1 MPIKKNSLV
10 APFLPQSYDG
20 AIDLSKLD
28 QSILVIKIHHYEA
41 VHIGDV
47 IIVHLNQY
55 LSSILYYITNANK
68 DYPTYEITIPFSTI
82 PLGSYNIFYTITD
95 CAGNTSD
102 SATSSVTI
110 IKSDPSPF
118 PAIASLKTEVLTN
131 GMPAN
136 DYTPNVVLITALDEK
151 KKSVSGVP
159 IHIVSNDNMSIAP
172 SSCITDQDGKV
183 VFCSTSRADGLFAIQ
198 ISSGSTFNTAELYF
212 SPTNEAILEITG
224 KEQIS
229 EEYEIITIQVHDK
242 QTLKQ
247 IKNATVYYKIDLAHN
262 INAVLDIGY
271 NPDTIQSMSTDEY
284 GQFKINLK
292 GKIGGYCIISATA
305 NNYIGSIKYT
315 K

>member
-20 AIDLSKLD
+20 TIDLSKLD
-28 QSILVIKIHHYEA
+28 QSILVIKINHYEA

-47 IIVHLNQY
+47 IIVYLNQY
-55 LSSILYYITNANK
+55 LSSIPYYITNENQH
-68 DYPTYEITIPFSTI
+68 YPAYEITIPFSTI
-82 PLGSYNIFYTITD
+82 PLGSYNVFYTVTD
-95 CAGNTSD
+95 FAGNPSD
-102 SATSSVTI
+102 SATNSVTI

-136 DYTPNVVLITALDEK
+136 DYTPNVILITALDEK
-151 KKSVSGVP
+151 TQSVSGVP
-159 IHIVSNDNMSIAP
+159 IHIITKDNMSIAP
-172 SSCITDQDGKV
+172 SSCTTDQDGKV

-198 ISSGSTFNTAELYF
+198 VSSGATSNTAELYF
-212 SPTNEAILEITG
+212 SPTNEALLEITG

-262 INAVLDIGY
+262 IHAVLDIGS
-271 NPDTIQSMSTDEY
+271 NPDTIQSISTDEY

-292 GKIGGYCIISATA
+292 GKIGGYCVISATA
-305 NNYIGSIKYT
+305 NNYIGSVKYT